1 MVMDLDHVPIVE
13 EVGGY
18 MMVKA
23 VSREL
28 GTNDQAVYYLLRSGR
43 LKAVKLESSGR
54 GGGIWLVSKS
64 SLERYKARRAAR
76 AAEKTTE

>member
-1 MVMDLDHVPIVE
+1 MAIDVADIPIVE

-18 MMVKA
+18 MTVRA

-28 GTNDQAVYYLLRSGR
+28 GVVDQTVYYLLRSR
-43 LKAVKLESSGR
+43 QIKSVKLGGR
-54 GGGIWLVSKS
+54 GTANIWLVSKS

-76 AAEKTTE
+76 LAETTTE

>member
-1 MVMDLDHVPIVE
+1 MVMDLEHVPVVE

-23 VSREL
+23 VSRDL
-28 GTNDQAVYYLLRSGR
+28 GMKDQAVYYLLRSGQ
-43 LKAVKLESSGR
+43 LKAIKLEGSGR
-54 GGGIWLVSKS
+54 GGVWLVSKA

-76 AAEKTTE
+76 AAETATE